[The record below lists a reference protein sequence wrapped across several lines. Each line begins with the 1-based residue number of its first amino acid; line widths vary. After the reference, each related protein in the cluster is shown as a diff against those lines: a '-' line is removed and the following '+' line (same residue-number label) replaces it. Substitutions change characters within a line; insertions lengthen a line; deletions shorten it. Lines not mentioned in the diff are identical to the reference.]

1 MDSYSLSYTLDPE
14 QGKILSGLAR
24 RCQGINGWGPQELL
38 QYAATATS
46 QAEIDL
52 KLDFLQD
59 EVMHLENA
67 QHNQT
72 EKNRVHISED
82 ERLICRRVA
91 DAFAE
96 MYSLDLMVL
105 DAGQYGFVKLQYY
118 QHPFSFDDTCIF
130 TSGRDLFDDLW
141 GEWYSMRLLE
151 LTEGTPLAD
160 LDYQDMF
167 RCLPENQQKEIL
179 GKREYFL
186 NLAGISL

>member
-38 QYAATATS
+38 QYAATAHS

>member
-24 RCQGINGWGPQELL
+24 RCHGINGWGPQELL
-38 QYAATATS
+38 QYAATANS

>member
-1 MDSYSLSYTLDPE
+1 MDSYNLSYTLDPE
-14 QGKILSGLAR
+14 QGKSLSGLAR
-24 RCQGINGWGPQELL
+24 RCRNINGWGPQELL
-38 QYAATATS
+38 QYAATANS

-59 EVMHLENA
+59 AVTHLETVDHMQA
-67 QHNQT
+67 EKDGVRIT
-72 EKNRVHISED
+72 EE
-82 ERLICRRVA
+82 ERAVCRRVA

-118 QHPFSFDDTCIF
+118 KHPFGFDETSIF

-141 GEWYSMRLLE
+141 GEWYSLRLLA
-151 LTEGTPLAD
+151 LTKNTPLAD

-167 RCLPENQQKEIL
+167 RFLPEEQQEEIL
-179 GKREYFL
+179 DKREYFL
-186 NLAGISL
+186 GQAGITL

>member
-1 MDSYSLSYTLDPE
+1 MDSYNLSYTLDPE

-24 RCQGINGWGPQELL
+24 RCRNINGWGPQELL
-38 QYAATATS
+38 QYAATANS

-59 EVMHLENA
+59 AVTHLETVDHMQA
-67 QHNQT
+67 EKDGVRIT
-72 EKNRVHISED
+72 EE
-82 ERLICRRVA
+82 ERAVCRRVA

-105 DAGQYGFVKLQYY
+105 DSGQYGFVKLQDYK
-118 QHPFSFDDTCIF
+118 HPFGFEEAGIF

-141 GEWYSMRLLE
+141 GEWYSLRLLA
-151 LTEGTPLAD
+151 LTKNTPLAE

-167 RCLPENQQKEIL
+167 RCLPEEQQKEIL

-186 NLAGISL
+186 GRAGITL

>member
-14 QGKILSGLAR
+14 QSKILSGLAR
-24 RCQGINGWGPQELL
+24 RCRDINGWGPQDLL
-38 QYAATATS
+38 QYAATANS

-59 EVMHLENA
+59 EVMLLENA

-72 EKNRVHISED
+72 EKNRVRITE
-82 ERLICRRVA
+82 EEWLVCRRVV

-167 RCLPENQQKEIL
+167 RCLPEKQQNEIL

-186 NLAGISL
+186 GLAGISF

>member
-24 RCQGINGWGPQELL
+24 RCRGINGWGPQELL
-38 QYAATATS
+38 QYAATANS

>member
-1 MDSYSLSYTLDPE
+1 MDSYNLSYTLDPE

-24 RCQGINGWGPQELL
+24 RCRDINGWGPQELL
-38 QYAATATS
+38 QYAATANS

-59 EVMHLENA
+59 VVAHMETVEHMQAEKDRVRI
-67 QHNQT
+67 T
-72 EKNRVHISED
+72 EE
-82 ERLICRRVA
+82 ERAVCRRVA

-105 DAGQYGFVKLQYY
+105 DSGQYGFVKLQDYK
-118 QHPFSFDDTCIF
+118 HPFGFEEAGIF

-141 GEWYSMRLLE
+141 GEWYSLRLLA
-151 LTEGTPLAD
+151 LTKNTPLAE

-167 RCLPENQQKEIL
+167 RFLPEKQQKEIL
-179 GKREYFL
+179 DKREYFL
-186 NLAGISL
+186 GRAGITL

>member
-1 MDSYSLSYTLDPE
+1 MDSYNLSYTLDPE

-24 RCQGINGWGPQELL
+24 RCRNINGWGPQELL
-38 QYAATATS
+38 QYAATANS

-59 EVMHLENA
+59 AVTHLETVDHMQA
-67 QHNQT
+67 EKDGVRIT
-72 EKNRVHISED
+72 EE
-82 ERLICRRVA
+82 ERAVCRRVA

-105 DAGQYGFVKLQYY
+105 DAGQYGFVKLQDYN
-118 QHPFSFDDTCIF
+118 HPFGFEEAGIF

-141 GEWYSMRLLE
+141 GEWYSLRLLA
-151 LTEGTPLAD
+151 LTKNTPLAE

-167 RCLPENQQKEIL
+167 RFLPEEQQKEIL

-186 NLAGISL
+186 DRSGITL

>member
-1 MDSYSLSYTLDPE
+1 MDSYNLSYTLDPE
-14 QGKILSGLAR
+14 QNKTLSGLAR
-24 RCQGINGWGPQELL
+24 RCRGINGWGPQELL
-38 QYAATATS
+38 QYAATANS